1 MKLEL
6 VVCENTNDAKIY
18 QYGQSN
24 SKLEATLKGV
34 SICIFCRLL
43 RITNPFFSSST
54 IKLLPA
60 SILLPIL
67 TVLLPVLKTEMPM
80 FGLMKV
86 VFGSLDLSCY
96 VSIVL
101 LLLFVGLPTKRN
113 LQLLA
118 VLVVS
123 LFVTLKRIM
132 TGGLVSILR
141 NLFVVLFC
149 PLIGIP
155 TMFCW
160 LLVLLI

>member
-1 MKLEL
+1 MKIEL
-6 VVCENTNDAKIY
+6 VVCQNTNDAKIY

-34 SICIFCRLL
+34 SIFISCRPP
-43 RITNPFFSSST
+43 RITNSFFSSST
-54 IKLLPA
+54 IKLLLA
-60 SILLPIL
+60 LILPPIL

-86 VFGSLDLSCY
+86 VFGNLDLSCY

-101 LLLFVGLPTKRN
+101 LPLFVGLPTKKN
-113 LQLLA
+113 LQLLV

-132 TGGLVSILR
+132 IGGQVSILR
-141 NLFVVLFC
+141 SLFVVLFC

-160 LLVLLI
+160 LLVLPI